1 MRQGF
6 LGADFE
12 ALASLWNRFHPEK
25 YRIDASLLIQN
36 TVGSPTFDWGASC
49 IEFRDGKP
57 VGLVAVKRSPASL
70 YAHPDKDQYHLTAL
84 AYDDAETGLELMAY
98 VKRILRNRGASKL
111 VFGQDTRHFWPGCPN
126 ECAKLEMFLM
136 VQGFAEG
143 GVAVD
148 LERDLTGYRYEGVV
162 PEGDEFRRLEARD
175 IPSLRAFF
183 SSTFPGRWQYDTM
196 NKIEAEG
203 PGTVFGLLQSG
214 KVQGFA
220 LIQDGTAKLPIGGAV
235 WRADLGEGWG
245 ALGPIGITESIRGK
259 GHGGALLGKALEEM
273 AQSGVGRAII
283 DWTSLVDFYGKF
295 GFEPSRRYTS
305 MSLPME

>member
-25 YRIDASLLIQN
+25 YRVDASLLIQN

-49 IEFRDGKP
+49 IEFREDKP
-57 VGLVAVKRSPASL
+57 VGLVAVKRSSAAL

-111 VFGQDTRHFWPGCPN
+111 VFGQDTRHFWPGCPT
-126 ECAKLEMFLM
+126 ECGKLGMFLM
-136 VQGFAEG
+136 VQGFEEG
-143 GVAVD
+143 SEQVD

-162 PEGDEFRRLEARD
+162 PEGDEFRRLEPRD
-175 IPSLRAFF
+175 LPSLRAFF
-183 SSTFPGRWQYDTM
+183 SSEFSGRWQYDTL
-196 NKIEAEG
+196 NKVEAEG
-203 PGTVFGLLQSG
+203 PGTVFGLLRDG

-220 LIQDGTAKLPIGGAV
+220 LIQDAAAKLPIGGAV
-235 WRADLGEGWG
+235 WKEDLGPRWG
-245 ALGPIGITESIRGK
+245 ALGPIGIAKSIRGQ
-259 GHGGALLGKALEEM
+259 GHGGALLGKALEAM
-273 AQSGVGRAII
+273 AASGVQRAII
-283 DWTSLVDFYGKF
+283 DWTNLVDFYGKF
-295 GFEPSRRYTS
+295 GFEPTRQYR
-305 MSLPME
+305 SLTLGFD